1 MSKEKKSRKFGMMT
15 CSGVQGVGKTYEN
28 MHIIRDYIKDKFE
41 TKVRGR
47 KCLILDTNG
56 EYTEQQF
63 SDNDIPNFPVKLIA
77 LRDVVEWSRSELSEA
92 RRLDMRN
99 LSIPKKKA
107 VIEYVITNLRHGM
120 VVLEDI
126 NTYIQK
132 ITHMEEIV
140 SGLVNLR
147 HRGVDV
153 LISFQSLRPVE
164 PRIWQ
169 NSRWVRMHYQADNVN
184 DIKGKLTDPTLFKI
198 AQLIVNNRFFSGI
211 PEDKHFFLIIHN
223 FDKKIQ
229 GNFTIE
235 EFREACSQFLLAHKK
250 YAKEYRDMNNC
261 KNWDE
266 AVIGQTGLY
275 EVQYY
280 GNVK

>member
-15 CSGVQGVGKTYEN
+15 AGGVQGVGKTYEN
-28 MHIIRDYIKDKFE
+28 MHIIRDYIKDKLDS
-41 TKVRGR
+41 KVRGR

-63 SDNDIPNFPVKLIA
+63 KDNGIPNFEVKLIA
-77 LRDVVEWSRSELSEA
+77 LRDIVEWSRTSTTEC
-92 RRLDMRN
+92 RRIDMR
-99 LSIPKKKA
+99 SISIADKKR
-107 VIEYVITNLRHGM
+107 VIEYVITNYRHGM

-126 NTYIQK
+126 NNYI
-132 ITHMEEIV
+132 ISMTHMESIV

-169 NSRWVRMHYQADNVN
+169 NSRWVRMHYQADNVD

-198 AQLIVNNRFFSGI
+198 AQLIVNNRYFSG
-211 PEDKHFFLIIHN
+211 DKHFFVIIHN
-223 FDKKIQ
+223 FDKKIE
-229 GNFTIE
+229 GDFTKA
-235 EFREACSQFLLAHKK
+235 EFEEACAQFLQAHKK

-266 AVIGQTGLY
+266 AVVGQTGLY
-275 EVQYY
+275 TMQYY
-280 GNVK
+280 GNQK

>member
-1 MSKEKKSRKFGMMT
+1 MTKKTRKFGMMT

-28 MHIIRDYIKDKFE
+28 MHIIRDYIKDKID
-41 TKVRGR
+41 TKVRGK

-56 EYTEQQF
+56 EYTQDQF
-63 SDNDIPNFPVKLIA
+63 EKNDIHNFSVKLIG
-77 LRDVVEWSRSELSEA
+77 LRDIKEWSRSPITEC
-92 RRLDMRN
+92 RRIDMR
-99 LSIPKKKA
+99 SISIAEKKR
-107 VIEYVITNLRHGM
+107 VIEYVITNYRYGM

-126 NTYIQK
+126 NNYI
-132 ITHMEEIV
+132 ISMTHMENIV

-198 AQLIVNNRFFSGI
+198 AQLIVNNRYFGN
-211 PEDKHFFLIIHN
+211 DKHFFVIIHN
-223 FDKKIQ
+223 FDKKIEGDFVKQ
-229 GNFTIE
+229 
-235 EFREACSQFLLAHKK
+235 EFKNACEQFLLANKK
-250 YAKEYRDMNNC
+250 HVREYREMNKC
-261 KNWDE
+261 KNWNE
-266 AVIGQTGLY
+266 AIIGQTVLF
-275 EVQYY
+275 EMQYY
-280 GNVK
+280 GNSK